1 MTNPTYQLIGR
12 RGDRPQRLLF
22 RDAEGRHFLRADCG
36 ARLVRISRRDAK
48 AIMRQYHYRTVLD
61 SAWRSE
67 AEVYE
72 LGCVVPFEPPADFLM
87 EQPD

>member
-1 MTNPTYQLIGR
+1 MKYPTYQLIGR

-22 RDAEGRHFLRADCG
+22 RDSEGRLFLRADCG
-36 ARLVRISRRDAK
+36 ASLVRISHRDAK

-61 SAWRSE
+61 NAWRSE
-67 AEVYE
+67 AEVAE
-72 LGCVVPFEPPADFLM
+72 LGCVVPFEPTADFLM

>member
-36 ARLVRISRRDAK
+36 ARLVRISRRDA
-48 AIMRQYHYRTVLD
+48 
-61 SAWRSE
+61 
-67 AEVYE
+67 
-72 LGCVVPFEPPADFLM
+72 
-87 EQPD
+87 